1 MTAHLALPH
10 AQPADVGLCPE
21 RTQRLMDVLR
31 REVASGRLPG
41 AVDMIARHGH
51 IGLFE
56 AVGQQ
61 DPATGTPMKTDCIF
75 RI

>member
-1 MTAHLALPH
+1 MTTQHPTLPH

-41 AVDMIARHGH
+41 AVAMIARRG
-51 IGLFE
+51 
-56 AVGQQ
+56 
-61 DPATGTPMKTDCIF
+61 
-75 RI
+75 

>member
-1 MTAHLALPH
+1 MTTSNPTPLPH

-41 AVDMIARHGH
+41 AVAL
-51 IGLFE
+51 IGLAGLVARRRE
-56 AVGQQ
+56 R
-61 DPATGTPMKTDCIF
+61 